1 MSHHSVVSKLSP
13 SCPKAVSKLCQNCL
27 QAFLELS
34 QNVSK
39 LSQCC
44 LKVILCFQEGWQGPP
59 RPRMHRPMT
68 SSQTREYGRPAHQ
81 FGAPSRT
88 AAPTYQ
94 TSRTAAPSYRDQTSQ
109 YRPPQA
115 HFGAPVTYPPQLLS
129 QEGPQRP
136 WDEEGYNFEEGGGH
150 RVPETSRDFFDSF
163 PVTVHDQSDP
173 ELERAVNDFAHSF
186 ESIKQVIFD
195 YGFNSRPIRLCG
207 ESWDFLP
214 T

>member
-1 MSHHSVVSKLSP
+1 M
-13 SCPKAVSKLCQNCL
+13 
-27 QAFLELS
+27 
-34 QNVSK
+34 
-39 LSQCC
+39 SQCFLKISQSC

-68 SSQTREYGRPAHQ
+68 SSQTREYGRPAPR
-81 FGAPSRT
+81 FGAPSRS

-94 TSRTAAPSYRDQTSQ
+94 TSRSSYRDQTSQ

-115 HFGAPVTYPPQLLS
+115 HFGAPVTSPPQLLS
-129 QEGPQRP
+129 QEVPQSP

-186 ESIKQVIFD
+186 ESIKQVIID
-195 YGFNSRPIRLCG
+195 YGLKEP
-207 ESWDFLP
+207 
-214 T
+214 